1 MKAVQTST
9 HGTHRV
15 QCGGDLSPSK
25 PPSLPRCVCHLPH
38 GGHSSDYRSA
48 SGENQ
53 SSGFDFHLGLM
64 QPDSDRS
71 GPAKVVAPKTGE
83 GLGGNTAVA
92 PARSLIRPTIHS
104 ALRGGRHG
112 GTCRCH
118 KPPFLANG
126 FFETSSAPTKRNR
139 ILCRF
144 F

>member
-92 PARSLIRPTIHS
+92 PARSLRPTIHS